1 MKTVLFVVVAC
12 GLLLLCIEGDA
23 KRILFN
29 LVADGATDVKPNNQP
44 EKSSTMGN
52 PISGSVPTVDANNE
66 NTANN
71 SSDKDN
77 KSEDDK
83 NDSYGSY
90 VLAEMEAYRKG
101 MLEYCERSSDNTT
114 LEYVEYPMN

>member
-1 MKTVLFVVVAC
+1 MKTVLLVVVAC

-44 EKSSTMGN
+44 EKSSTTGN

-66 NTANN
+66 NTASN

-90 VLAEMEAYRKG
+90 G
-101 MLEYCERSSDNTT
+101 NPSGSSTESHHTYNT
-114 LEYVEYPMN
+114 ECPPNHKSC